1 MNDQPEI
8 LVVNKFYRFVHND
21 LCFFPRIPGFCSI
34 IIKPMFPLP
43 FMVLGAQLICNTGV
57 PPHVGVGCWGYTSP
71 ITRIQILVCTL
82 MHTIV
87 ILALRGI
94 KSWSV

>member
-8 LVVNKFYRFVHND
+8 LVINHFVG
-21 LCFFPRIPGFCSI
+21 LYTMVSVVFSRMPGFCSI
-34 IIKPMFPLP
+34 IIKPMSPLP
-43 FMVLGAQLICNTGV
+43 FMVLGNQLICNIGV
-57 PPHVGVGCWGYTSP
+57 PPHVGVGRWGYTSP
-71 ITRIQILVCTL
+71 ITRFQILVCTL

-94 KSWSV
+94 KSWSM